1 MRAPVVCTP
10 LRVEHAVLAR
20 PLRGVDVV
28 RTGMGAVA
36 AGPRPTLVAG
46 VGGGLDPRC
55 RPGDLVVASEVRGPD
70 ATVSSPSAPLL
81 AAALRRLGLT
91 VHLGPIVTSEDV
103 VHGARRREL
112 AGTGALAVDM
122 ESAGLAAAA
131 DGYPFAVVR
140 AVVDTAAD
148 PLLRPATAARG
159 VRALRALRAGAPAL
173 ADWAGAL
180 GHREVLLAGPR
191 SFCAGVERAIDTV
204 ERALDQHGAPL
215 YVRRQIV
222 HNTHVVTELQRRG
235 AVFVTELD
243 EVPRGARVVL
253 AAHGVSPEVWQQAR
267 ERGLTV
273 VDATCPL
280 VAKVHQEVRRY
291 AEAGNTVFLIG
302 HRDHEEVVGTAG
314 EAPSVV
320 QVVEDAAQAARVQ
333 ALDPDHVAYVMQTTL
348 ALDEAE
354 ETTRV
359 LRERFPSMSRP
370 RSADICYASTN
381 RQQAVREVA
390 VQSELVLVLGSASS
404 SNSQRLVEVA
414 RRAGTRAQ
422 LVEDA
427 GAVDLRWLAGVRRI
441 GLTAGA
447 SAPPHLVDDLVHALS
462 GLGPVTVREHT
473 VTEEDAHFA
482 LPKEVS

>member
-10 LRVEHAVLAR
+10 LRVEHAALAHR
-20 PLRGVDVV
+20 LPGVDVV

-36 AGPRPTLVAG
+36 EGPRPTLVAG

-55 RPGDLVVASEVRGPD
+55 RPGDLVVANEVRGPH
-70 ATVSSPSAPLL
+70 ATVPCPSAPLL
-81 AAALRRLGLT
+81 AAALRRAGLT
-91 VHLGPIVTSEDV
+91 VHLGPIVASERV

-112 AGTGALAVDM
+112 AATGALAVDM
-122 ESAGLAAAA
+122 ESAGLAATAA
-131 DGYPFAVVR
+131 GHPFAVVR
-140 AVVDTAAD
+140 AVVDTAED
-148 PLLRPATAARG
+148 PLLRPATVTRG
-159 VRALRALRAGAPAL
+159 VRALRALRAGAPAF
-173 ADWAGAL
+173 ADWTGAL
-180 GHREVLLAGPR
+180 GHREVILAGPR

-204 ERALDQHGAPL
+204 TRALDQHGGPL

-222 HNTHVVTELQRRG
+222 HNTHVVADLQRRG

-253 AAHGVSPEVWQQAR
+253 AAHGVSPEVWQQAHER
-267 ERGLTV
+267 ELTV

-280 VAKVHQEVRRY
+280 VAKVHHEVRRY

-314 EAPSVV
+314 EAPAAV

-333 ALDPDHVAYVMQTTL
+333 PTDPDRVAYVMQTTL

-354 ETTRV
+354 DTVRA
-359 LRERFPSMSRP
+359 LRARFPAMSSP

-390 VQSELVLVLGSASS
+390 AASELVLVLGSASS
-404 SNSQRLVEVA
+404 SNSQRLAEVA
-414 RRAGTRAQ
+414 ERTGARAH

-427 GAVDLRWLAGVRRI
+427 GAVDLRWLAGVRQV

-473 VTEEDAHFA
+473 VTTEDAHFA